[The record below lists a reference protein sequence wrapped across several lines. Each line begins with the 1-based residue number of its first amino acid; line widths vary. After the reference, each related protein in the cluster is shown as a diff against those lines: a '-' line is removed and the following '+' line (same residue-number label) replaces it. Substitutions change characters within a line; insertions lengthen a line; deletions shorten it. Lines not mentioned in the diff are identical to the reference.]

1 MVHHAEGSVDESVEK
16 QMRYKMYVKTR
27 RAQDAKDSKKSAWY
41 RYFFP
46 NHADWNVK
54 ENPYATHHK
63 TEVFTTKNNLYP
75 TKTNDF
81 RDHLN
86 Y

>member
-1 MVHHAEGSVDESVEK
+1 M
-16 QMRYKMYVKTR
+16 
-27 RAQDAKDSKKSAWY
+27 KKSAWY

-46 NHADWNVK
+46 NSADWNVK
-54 ENPYATHHK
+54 DNPYSTHSK
-63 TEVFTTKNNLYP
+63 REVYSTSNNLYP
-75 TKTNDF
+75 TATNDF